1 MFIFLASNKV
11 KNRISVLE
19 AKSAMDCLTILQ
31 DEKLFTQTDVI
42 FMQFLCRETDCLNL
56 YAKCI
61 EYAEKQK
68 ALCFFEKQS
77 GNFSVNNVEYLIS
90 VKYTFILLI
99 GICLISSKGNAI
111 LIFKNYCTFQYI

>member
-1 MFIFLASNKV
+1 MFIFLGSSKV

-77 GNFSVNNVEYLIS
+77 GNFSVNNVEYLIF
-90 VKYTFILLI
+90 VRYTFIFL
-99 GICLISSKGNAI
+99 K
-111 LIFKNYCTFQYI
+111 

>member
-68 ALCFFEKQS
+68 VLCFFEKQS
-77 GNFSVNNVEYLIS
+77 GNFSVNNVEYLIF
-90 VKYTFILLI
+90 VRYTFILLKWQE
-99 GICLISSKGNAI
+99 LQFVSFVRKEM
-111 LIFKNYCTFQYI
+111 LF

>member
-1 MFIFLASNKV
+1 M
-11 KNRISVLE
+11 KNRRSVLD

-42 FMQFLCRETDCLNL
+42 FMQFLCRETDCLELNDI
-56 YAKCI
+56 CI

-77 GNFSVNNVEYLIS
+77 GNFSVDYVTYLIFVMHS
-90 VKYTFILLI
+90 TFILLNDRI
-99 GICLISSKGNAI
+99 YYL
-111 LIFKNYCTFQYI
+111 FH

>member
-1 MFIFLASNKV
+1 M
-11 KNRISVLE
+11 KNRRSVLD

-42 FMQFLCRETDCLNL
+42 FMQFLCRETDCLELNDI
-56 YAKCI
+56 CI

-77 GNFSVNNVEYLIS
+77 GNFSVDYVTYLIF
-90 VKYTFILLI
+90 VMHTFFLLNDRI
-99 GICLISSKGNAI
+99 YYL
-111 LIFKNYCTFQYI
+111 FH

>member
-1 MFIFLASNKV
+1 M
-11 KNRISVLE
+11 KNRRSVLD

-42 FMQFLCRETDCLNL
+42 FMQFLCRETDCLELNDI
-56 YAKCI
+56 CI

-77 GNFSVNNVEYLIS
+77 GNFSVDYVTYLIF
-90 VKYTFILLI
+90 VMHTFILLNDRI
-99 GICLISSKGNAI
+99 YYL
-111 LIFKNYCTFQYI
+111 FH

>member
-1 MFIFLASNKV
+1 M
-11 KNRISVLE
+11 KNRRSVLD

-42 FMQFLCRETDCLNL
+42 FMQFLCRETDCLELNDI
-56 YAKCI
+56 CI

-77 GNFSVNNVEYLIS
+77 GNFSVDYLTYLIF
-90 VKYTFILLI
+90 VMHTFILLNDRI
-99 GICLISSKGNAI
+99 YYL
-111 LIFKNYCTFQYI
+111 FH